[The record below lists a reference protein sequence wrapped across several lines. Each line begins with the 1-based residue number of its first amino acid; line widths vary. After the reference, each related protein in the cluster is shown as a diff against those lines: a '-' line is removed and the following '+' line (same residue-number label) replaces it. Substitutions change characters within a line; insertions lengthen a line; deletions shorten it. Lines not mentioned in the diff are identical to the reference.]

1 MSNPFDSLLTGS
13 SQEPV
18 KLLHK
23 AEEKDSR
30 KPSVISVSE
39 KSEELLNQTVEELL
53 LCFSDHQLEQL
64 MAMIVRR
71 RPGLQNLD
79 GLGHSLHKSSKPFEE
94 LDAVGKLH
102 LVGDAEDEL
111 TLAMRV
117 DGGSAVEAP
126 FSQIPLYA
134 STDLAAFIVGA
145 DRDFL
150 QKVRIYASNKK
161 ANICRIESADLR
173 LAIQRTRA
181 SSQWEILKLE

>member
-1 MSNPFDSLLTGS
+1 MTNPFDSLLIGS

-23 AEEKDSR
+23 AEEKDSQ
-30 KPSVISVSE
+30 KPSLTSVSE
-39 KSEELLNQTVEELL
+39 KSAELLNQTVEELL

-79 GLGHSLHKSSKPFEE
+79 GLGHSLHRKAKPFEE

-102 LVGDAEDEL
+102 LVGTREEEW

-117 DGGSAVEAP
+117 EGGCAVEAP
-126 FSQIPLYA
+126 FSQLPLYA

-150 QKVRIYASNKK
+150 QKVRTYASNKK
-161 ANICRIESADLR
+161 AVRCRIESADLR
-173 LAIQRTRA
+173 LAIERSR
-181 SSQWEILKLE
+181 SSSMWEILRLE